1 MQNLRISVITVCL
14 NASKT
19 IEQTILSI
27 INQTYDNIE
36 YIIIDGVSTDGT
48 LDIIKK
54 YESKISLC
62 QSEPDNGIYDAM
74 NKGLKLATGDFLI
87 FMGADDVFYNENVIY
102 KVASEIDNY
111 DDIYYGSVIFK
122 GTNTIHWGKFSRLK
136 WASANVCHQ
145 AVFYPKVVYKQYNYD
160 TSYVVCADYI
170 YNLNLIKCA
179 YQFKFINEIVTL
191 FDITGYSSY
200 ALDEKFQKDFAGI
213 MVKTVGVIPYIG
225 GIFVRKIVFPIFD
238 LIAKIRNRCQ

>member
-111 DDIYYGSVIFK
+111 DDIYI
-122 GTNTIHWGKFSRLK
+122 T
-136 WASANVCHQ
+136 
-145 AVFYPKVVYKQYNYD
+145 VV
-160 TSYVVCADYI
+160 
-170 YNLNLIKCA
+170 
-179 YQFKFINEIVTL
+179 
-191 FDITGYSSY
+191 
-200 ALDEKFQKDFAGI
+200 
-213 MVKTVGVIPYIG
+213 
-225 GIFVRKIVFPIFD
+225 
-238 LIAKIRNRCQ
+238 